1 MAHAPSL
8 AEQVADVEA
17 ALTYLQK
24 QERFRGQ
31 EQLLADVQAHLALLK
46 WTQTREGVEAGRGR
60 LMDASDA
67 PVGQGL
73 SLKPRPAS

>member
-8 AEQVADVEA
+8 AEQIADVEA

-31 EQLLADVQAHLALLK
+31 EQLLADVQAQLTLLK
-46 WTQTREGVEAGRGR
+46 LAQARGSGGVVQGVPLEAPSAAR
-60 LMDASDA
+60 SH
-67 PVGQGL
+67 GL
-73 SLKPRPAS
+73 SLEPRPAA

>member
-8 AEQVADVEA
+8 AEQIADVEA

-31 EQLLADVQAHLALLK
+31 EQLLADTQAQLALLK
-46 WTQTREGVEAGRGR
+46 LAQARGSARAGQRMQQEAPSAAR
-60 LMDASDA
+60 SH
-67 PVGQGL
+67 GL
-73 SLKPRPAS
+73 SLEPRPAA

>member
-8 AEQVADVEA
+8 ADQVADVEA

-46 WTQTREGVEAGRGR
+46 WTQAREGVGADRGR
-60 LMDASDA
+60 LAEAPDA
-67 PVGQGL
+67 PMSQGL
-73 SLKPRPAS
+73 SLKPRPAT